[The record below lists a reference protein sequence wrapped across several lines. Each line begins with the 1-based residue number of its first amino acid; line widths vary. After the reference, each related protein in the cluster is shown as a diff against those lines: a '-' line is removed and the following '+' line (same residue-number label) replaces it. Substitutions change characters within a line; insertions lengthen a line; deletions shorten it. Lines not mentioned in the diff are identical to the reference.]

1 MKMIRLKAY
10 QNMPSYR
17 KPTSFILKESY
28 PLPPY
33 SSVIG
38 MIHAACGFDCYVD
51 MDVSIQGCHY
61 SSTSEL
67 YTKYEFGNGTKY
79 ENGRHN
85 IKLSG
90 KDKEYGMIRGMGN
103 VEVLVDVELLIHIK
117 LQDESLIDRVV
128 QGLLYPQNYLALGR
142 WEDLLRIDAVEIVNV
157 QNCNLSCAIS
167 LMYDA
172 YIPREM
178 EQQFD
183 EYEINFTG
191 TIYKLNKK
199 YSIDP
204 RSGMRKWDKQIF
216 ARYTTRGS
224 QINSGE
230 SVQLDTDQNLV
241 FLA

>member
-1 MKMIRLKAY
+1 MKAIRLMAY

-38 MIHAACGFDCYVD
+38 MIHAACGFESYVD
-51 MDVSIQGCHY
+51 MDVSVQGRYY

-79 ENGRHN
+79 ESGRHN
-85 IKLSG
+85 VKLSAAD
-90 KDKEYGMIRGMGN
+90 KDYGMIRGMGN
-103 VEVLVDVELLIHIK
+103 VEVLVDMELLIHIK
-117 LQDESLIDRVV
+117 PKDEAMLETIA
-128 QGLLYPQNYLALGR
+128 QGLRYPKVFLALGR
-142 WEDLLRIDAVEIVNV
+142 WEDLIRIDSVDIVDIKDTELERKV
-157 QNCNLSCAIS
+157 KLS
-167 LMYDA
+167 YDA
-172 YIPREM
+172 YIPKSI

-183 EYEINFTG
+183 EYEVNFSG

-199 YSIDP
+199 YVIDAKT
-204 RSGMRKWDKQIF
+204 GMRKWDEQII
-216 ARYTTRGS
+216 ARYATRGS

-230 SVQLDTDQNLV
+230 YMLIDGNNYPV

>member
-1 MKMIRLKAY
+1 MAY

-38 MIHAACGFDCYVD
+38 MIHAACDFKSYVD
-51 MDVSIQGCHY
+51 MDVSVQGRYY

-67 YTKYEFGNGTKY
+67 CTKYEFGNGTKY
-79 ENGRHN
+79 ESGRHN
-85 IKLSG
+85 VKLSAAD
-90 KDKEYGMIRGMGN
+90 KDYGMIRGMGN
-103 VEVLVDVELLIHIK
+103 VEVLVDMELLIHIK
-117 LQDESLIDRVV
+117 PKDEAMLETIA
-128 QGLLYPQNYLALGR
+128 QGLSYPNVYLALGR
-142 WEDLLRIDAVEIVNV
+142 WEDLIRIDSVDIVDIKDTELERRIK
-157 QNCNLSCAIS
+157 LS
-167 LMYDA
+167 YDA
-172 YIPREM
+172 YIPKII

-183 EYEINFTG
+183 EYEVNFSG

-199 YSIDP
+199 YVINSKT
-204 RSGMRKWDKQIF
+204 GMRKWDEQII
-216 ARYTTRGS
+216 ARYATRGS

-230 SVQLDTDQNLV
+230 YMLIDDDNYPV

>member
-1 MKMIRLKAY
+1 MKTIRLKAY

-38 MIHAACGFDCYVD
+38 MIHAACGFQDYVD
-51 MDVSIQGCHY
+51 MDISVQGHY
-61 SSTSEL
+61 YSATSEL

-85 IKLSG
+85 VKLSG
-90 KDKEYGMIRGMGN
+90 KDQDYGMIRGMGN

-117 LQDESLIDRVV
+117 PHNDDLIDSIV
-128 QGLLYPQNYLALGR
+128 QGLLYPQAYLALGR
-142 WEDLLRIDAVEIVNV
+142 WEDLLRIDTVEVIEV
-157 QNCNLSCAIS
+157 QEERLSKRVS
-167 LMYDA
+167 LGYDA
-172 YIPREM
+172 YIPRKIEKR
-178 EQQFD
+178 FD
-183 EYEINFTG
+183 EDEIDITG

-204 RSGMRKWDKQIF
+204 KIKMRRWDTQIS
-216 ARYTTRGS
+216 ARYATQGS
-224 QINSGE
+224 QINPGE
-230 SVQLDTDQNLV
+230 KIQMDADGNVV
-241 FLA
+241 FFA